1 MKRHRFHAI
10 CPYFAMFPETF
21 VQKNLV
27 YSKPGDVV
35 FDPFSGRGTTVF
47 QSLLS
52 NRKGIGVDINP
63 IAVCVSRGKSI
74 APTEARANARLAELQ
89 EKYAPPPDFAERSS
103 EFFNHCYHPTTLE
116 QIIYL
121 RSELDWRN
129 NSTDCFLAAL
139 VLGRLHGESQRSAS
153 YLSNQMPRTIS
164 TKPNYSVNWWK
175 KHGFKPPVRDVFELL
190 RKEIAFRYAS
200 APPKMKGLV
209 KEGDARKSGQ
219 LLRNYKGRVKL
230 VVTSPPYLDT
240 TDFAED
246 QWLRNWFLGGEARVV
261 SKGKSD
267 HRHVNRQKY
276 WDFIGETFKGMSS
289 LLAPSC
295 TVAIRIGGKT
305 VTFEEAGDEL
315 MSKIRINTSRKVKL
329 LSRHQ
334 TDIVGG
340 QLQSFRPNAEG
351 TKREFDFIFRVM

>member
-52 NRKGIGVDINP
+52 NRKGIAIDINP
-63 IAVCVSRGKSI
+63 IAVCVSRGKAA
-74 APTEARANARLAELQ
+74 APVEALANARLKELQ
-89 EKYAPPPDFAERSS
+89 EKYIAPENFPEKDS
-103 EFFNHCYHPTTLE
+103 EFFKYCYHPNTLQ
-116 QIIYL
+116 QIMYL
-121 RSELDWRN
+121 RSALDWRKN
-129 NSTDCFLAAL
+129 NIDCFLAAL
-139 VLGRLHGESQRSAS
+139 VLGRLHGESQRSLN

-164 TKPNYSVNWWK
+164 TKPVYSVNWWK
-175 KHGFKPPVRDVFELL
+175 KHGFMPPVRDAFELL
-190 RKEIAFRYAS
+190 KREIAFRYAS
-200 APPKMKGLV
+200 PPPPIKGLV

-219 LLRNYKGRVKL
+219 LLHYYKGKVKL

-276 WDFIGETFKGMSS
+276 WDFIGETFKGMSP
-289 LLAPSC
+289 LLAPTS
-295 TVAIRIGGKT
+295 TIAIRIGGKT
-305 VTFEEAGDEL
+305 VSFEEAEFEL
-315 MSKIRINTSRKVKL
+315 KSRLRSNTERKVKL
-329 LSRHQ
+329 ISQHQ
-334 TDIVGG
+334 TDIIGG

-351 TKREFDFIFRVM
+351 TKREFDFVFRIH